1 MGQRSRGINVARIAG
16 GRGDVRNMTMLDR
29 NGRIAAVTVLTLAL
43 AACTGRVDT
52 RGNFADPEAVSQI
65 TPGESTRGTVEDLL
79 GSPTTVATFNDQT
92 WYYIG
97 RKTEKFAFFEPEV
110 LEQQVVAIHFDPT
123 GLVEDVKIYGPE
135 DSREVELVERTT
147 PTAGRELTALQQLF
161 GNIGR
166 FNTDSAPAVPGARVP
181 GQY

>member
-1 MGQRSRGINVARIAG
+1 
-16 GRGDVRNMTMLDR
+16 MTMLDR
-29 NGRIAAVTVLTLAL
+29 NGRIAAVAVLALAL

-52 RGNFADPEAVSQI
+52 RGNLADPEVVSQI

-97 RKTEKFAFFEPEV
+97 QKTERFAFFKPEV

-123 GLVEDVKIYGPE
+123 GIVEGVKIYGPE
-135 DSREVELVERTT
+135 DAREVALVERTT
-147 PTAGRELTALQQLF
+147 QTAGRDLSILQQLL

-166 FNTDSAPAVPGARVP
+166 FSSEGGPGAGVPGGRVP
-181 GQY
+181 SPGGGY